1 MILYLGNK
9 KSVTPSNIDTLGE
22 QLKDLYDVVTCSE
35 VSNKILRFIDMMR
48 HIIKYRKEC
57 KLMIVDT
64 YSTWNFYYA
73 LMTAFF
79 GKLFGI
85 PYIPILHGGNLP
97 ERIKRDTKISKYL
110 FGGSFANIT
119 PSIYLKE
126 AFEKEGYKTLYIPN
140 NIELEKYEFKLREK
154 IRPKI
159 LFVRSFAKIYNTPMA
174 IKVFEAIAKKYPD
187 ASLCMVG
194 PDRDG
199 SLEKTK
205 ELAKKAGL
213 KDRVIFTGGLPKEE
227 WISLS
232 KDYDIFINTTNF
244 DNLPVSI
251 VEAMALGF
259 PIVSTNVGGLA
270 YLIEDGVDGLMV
282 EKNDHEGMITKIE
295 ELLNNPNLS
304 KNLSTNAR
312 KKADTYAWSV
322 IKEQWDKVIK
332 GVIK

>member
-9 KSVTPSNIDTLGE
+9 KSITPSNVDTLGE
-22 QLKDLYDVVTCSE
+22 QLKNSYNVVTCSE
-35 VSNKILRFIDMMR
+35 VPNKILRFIDMIK

-57 KLMIVDT
+57 KLLIVDT

-79 GKLFGI
+79 GKLFDI

-97 ERIKRDTKISKYL
+97 QKIKKDPKMSNYL
-110 FGGSFANIT
+110 FRGALTNIT

-140 NIELEKYEFKLREK
+140 NIELEKYDFRLREK
-154 IRPKI
+154 IEPKL

-174 IKVFEAIAKKYPD
+174 IKVFEAIAKKYPN

-199 SLEKTK
+199 SLESTK
-205 ELAKKAGL
+205 KLAKEAGL
-213 KDRVIFTGGLPKEE
+213 EDRVIFTGGLAKEE
-227 WISLS
+227 WIALS

-259 PIVSTNVGGLA
+259 PIISTNVGGLA

-282 EKNDHEGMITKIE
+282 EKNDHQEMIKKIE
-295 ELLNNPNLS
+295 ELLNNPTLC
-304 KNLSTNAR
+304 KTLSTNAR